1 MAAQVLTNMLK
12 VHASAILWQRVYTNG
27 YTSTVELRT
36 LIEHHHSLHLCFEQI
51 ESILSTLG
59 NSMIPDRQAAGFN
72 SIEILSLNG
81 LDSLKPITVKTSKS
95 NEKGTKRIIR
105 SGGKEQDGGRIRL
118 GKTGILV
125 HRLIK
130 ESFRLHPVT
139 PLLLPHEAMQECI
152 VNGYHIPRKAQV
164 TINVWATG
172 RDPNVWKD
180 AEEFIP
186 ERGVAL
192 DAARAIDGS
201 ACGDTIGAALIG
213 SCRRACCQ
221 GTWT

>member
-1 MAAQVLTNMLK
+1 
-12 VHASAILWQRVYTNG
+12 
-27 YTSTVELRT
+27 
-36 LIEHHHSLHLCFEQI
+36 
-51 ESILSTLG
+51 
-59 NSMIPDRQAAGFN
+59 MIPFAGHAC
-72 SIEILSLNG
+72 SLNG
-81 LDSLKPITVKTSKS
+81 LDSPKPLKVKTSKN

-152 VNGYHIPRKAQV
+152 VNGCHIPRKAQV
-164 TINVWATG
+164 TISVWAIG

-186 ERGVAL
+186 ERY
-192 DAARAIDGS
+192 
-201 ACGDTIGAALIG
+201 IGTSKDLRG
-213 SCRRACCQ
+213 HVFQLLPFGTGRRRCPGMQLGA
-221 GTWT
+221 

>member
-1 MAAQVLTNMLK
+1 
-12 VHASAILWQRVYTNG
+12 
-27 YTSTVELRT
+27 
-36 LIEHHHSLHLCFEQI
+36 
-51 ESILSTLG
+51 
-59 NSMIPDRQAAGFN
+59 MIPFAGHAC
-72 SIEILSLNG
+72 SLNG
-81 LDSLKPITVKTSKS
+81 LDSLKPLKVKISKS

-164 TINVWATG
+164 TISVWAIG

-186 ERGVAL
+186 ERY
-192 DAARAIDGS
+192 
-201 ACGDTIGAALIG
+201 IGTSKDLRGHVFQLLPFGAG
-213 SCRRACCQ
+213 RRRCPGMQ
-221 GTWT
+221 LGLLTVWLVVTQLVLL